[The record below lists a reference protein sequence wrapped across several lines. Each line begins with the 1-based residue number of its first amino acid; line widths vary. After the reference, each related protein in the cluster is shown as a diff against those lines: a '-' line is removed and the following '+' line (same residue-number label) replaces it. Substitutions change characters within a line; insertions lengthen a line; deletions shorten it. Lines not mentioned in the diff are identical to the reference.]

1 MDVAALQ
8 VGDLLHGLGGVFIF
22 GDRAGQGDQ
31 NLIGV
36 QARVPAAEVVRLERL
51 DRFDGAGGDQIDLL
65 IDAGQLFRAF
75 SRAED
80 AAPSSGPVLPV
91 TIVPSASSIAAAG

>member
-31 NLIGV
+31 NLVGV

-51 DRFDGAGGDQIDLL
+51 DRFDGAGGDQIGLL
-65 IDAGQLFRAF
+65 IDAGQLFQRVQI
-75 SRAED
+75 RLG
-80 AAPSSGPVLPV
+80 APSLQRKTLTSPHGQH
-91 TIVPSASSIAAAG
+91 A

>member
-31 NLIGV
+31 NLVGV

-51 DRFDGAGGDQIDLL
+51 DRFDGAGGDQIGLL
-65 IDAGQLFRAF
+65 IDAGQLFQ
-75 SRAED
+75 AED